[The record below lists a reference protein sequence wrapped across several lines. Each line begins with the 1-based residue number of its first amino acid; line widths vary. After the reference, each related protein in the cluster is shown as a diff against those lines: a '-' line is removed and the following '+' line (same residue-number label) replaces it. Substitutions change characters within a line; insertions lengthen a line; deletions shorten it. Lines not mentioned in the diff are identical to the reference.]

1 MPDRRPL
8 RRVASLLLFL
18 AVWHAQALRFSEGIA
33 VAAPSDA
40 LRALLRLAHTGAF
53 WSALTSSAAH
63 VMGGLLL
70 ALLVASPA
78 AALCFYSRTAEFL
91 MAPFLAFMKSVP
103 IAAVAILLLILF
115 SSGGIALAV
124 VVVVAFPIL
133 CTALLTGA
141 RAADAKLVEMARVFR
156 WSGLKQWRWLFLP
169 AARPHLEGALR
180 LSSGMAW
187 KAGVAAE
194 VIGVPPDSIGEALY
208 RAKVFLAT
216 DELFAWAAVIMLL
229 GAAAE
234 QLSLLALSL
243 FYRLLRMGDR

>member
-1 MPDRRPL
+1 MR
-8 RRVASLLLFL
+8 S
-18 AVWHAQALRFSEGIA
+18 
-33 VAAPSDA
+33 
-40 LRALLRLAHTGAF
+40 
-53 WSALTSSAAH
+53 
-63 VMGGLLL
+63 
-70 ALLVASPA
+70 
-78 AALCFYSRTAEFL
+78 
-91 MAPFLAFMKSVP
+91 
-103 IAAVAILLLILF
+103 
-115 SSGGIALAV
+115 
-124 VVVVAFPIL
+124 PIL
-133 CTALLTGA
+133 CTALLTGV
-141 RAADAKLVEMARVFR
+141 RAADAKLIEMARVFR

-180 LSSGMAW
+180 LSAGMAW

-234 QLSLLALSL
+234 RLSLLALSL